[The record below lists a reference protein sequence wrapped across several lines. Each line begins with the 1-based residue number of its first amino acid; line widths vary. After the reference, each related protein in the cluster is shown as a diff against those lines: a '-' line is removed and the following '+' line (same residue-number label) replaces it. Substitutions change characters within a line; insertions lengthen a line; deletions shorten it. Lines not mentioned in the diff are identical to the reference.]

1 MGWADQ
7 LIHPQSGRSAN
18 VVPSMLS
25 NVSGIVRPLGIL
37 ESMVQS
43 PSEHRRETGVDNG
56 LTCCGDVIVHLANHD
71 LSAVVVVDDNVALA
85 YLLTQ

>member
-18 VVPSMLS
+18 VVPSTLS
-25 NVSGIVRPLGIL
+25 NVSGIVRPLGIF

-43 PSEHRRETGVDNG
+43 PSEYRRETGVDNG
-56 LTCCGDVIVHLANHD
+56 LTCFGDVMNHLTNHD
-71 LSAVVVVDDNVALA
+71 LSAVVVMEDNVALA
-85 YLLTQ
+85 HLLTQ